1 MYSLI
6 ISVLPV
12 IVLAIII
19 YINDKNR
26 EPAKLLLK
34 LFASGFLSV
43 ILTLIISGILEATSP
58 IFKTTENLSVFELFI
73 SIYIGV
79 ALVEEFSKWIMV
91 YLMSYHEKEFDE
103 MYDMIV
109 YSTFVSLGFACIENI
124 LYVMTN
130 GVYVGLL
137 RAILSVPAHAFFGVF
152 MGYYLGLAKI
162 ASYNDNIKLEK
173 KNKYLSIIVP
183 MLLHGTFDYLL
194 SLESII
200 YLLLFLV
207 FVILLYIYAIKKIA
221 RISNIKR
228 KMKYKDNYCSI
239 CGTKVETNFC
249 PTCGRKNE

>member
-19 YINDKNR
+19 YINDKNK
-26 EPAKLLLK
+26 EPAKLLFK
-34 LFASGFLSV
+34 LFLSGFLSV
-43 ILTLIISGILEATSP
+43 ILTLIISGILEAASP
-58 IFKTTENLSVFELFI
+58 IFKITKDLSFIQLFI

-79 ALVEEFSKWIMV
+79 GLVEEFSKWIMV
-91 YLMSYHEKEFDE
+91 YLVSYHENEFDE

-124 LYVMTN
+124 LYVMSK
-130 GVYVGLL
+130 GVYVGII
-137 RAILSVPAHAFFGVF
+137 RAVLSVPGHTFFGVF

-162 ASYNDNIKLEK
+162 SSINNNESLEK

-183 MLLHGTFDYLL
+183 TLLHGTFDYLL

-200 YLLLFLV
+200 YLLLFLI
-207 FVILLYIYAIKKIA
+207 FVVLLYIYAIKKIK
-221 RISNIKR
+221 RISNIPR
-228 KMKYKDNYCSI
+228 KFKYKDNYCSN
-239 CGTKVETNFC
+239 CGTKVETNYC

>member
-19 YINDKNR
+19 YINDKNK
-26 EPAKLLLK
+26 EPAKLLFK
-34 LFASGFLSV
+34 LFISGFLSV
-43 ILTLIISGILEATSP
+43 IITLIISGILELSSP
-58 IFKTTENLSVFELFI
+58 IFKDSTDLTIIQLFI

-79 ALVEEFSKWIMV
+79 GLVEEFSKWIMV
-91 YLMSYHEKEFDE
+91 YSMSYHENEFDE

-124 LYVMTN
+124 LYVMSK
-130 GVYVGLL
+130 GIYVGII
-137 RAILSVPAHAFFGVF
+137 RAILSVPGHAFFGVF

-162 ASYNDNIKLEK
+162 SSLNNNKKLET

-183 MLLHGTFDYLL
+183 TLLHGTFDYLL

-200 YLLLFLV
+200 YLILFLV
-207 FVILLYIYAIKKIA
+207 FVVLLYIYAIKKIK
-221 RISNIKR
+221 RISNIAR
-228 KMKYKDNYCSI
+228 KLKYKDNYCSR
-239 CGTKVETNFC
+239 CGTKVETNYC